1 MGKRR
6 STTHMPCMRDGIDM
20 MYLGTRR
27 PQKIGVESLNITL
40 PAAWVQSHS
49 YSKMVELHC
58 FVDIDGNLVLKVPE
72 DEPEEEIE
80 RLRAIIAS
88 FAGCGK
94 TRDCTN
100 LGSDDCIDD
109 CGHAAEHYK
118 GGDE

>member
-1 MGKRR
+1 MARMYTCPSCRLEWCGPAGR
-6 STTHMPCMRDGIDM
+6 PCPSCGEPIID
-20 MYLGTRR
+20 
-27 PQKIGVESLNITL
+27 P
-40 PAAWVQSHS
+40 
-49 YSKMVELHC
+49 
-58 FVDIDGNLVLKVPE
+58 F
-72 DEPEEEIE
+72 EEIE

-94 TRDCTN
+94 TNDCAN